1 MPPKIDDG
9 DINSTELGT
18 RFRSD
23 VAGFVTGAR
32 FYKAAANTGTHIA
45 KLWSN
50 TGTLLGSVTFTNET
64 ATGWQEATF
73 PAPIA
78 IAANTTY
85 VISYH
90 ANNGHYSSGSQY
102 FATSGADRYPLHAL
116 RDGIDGPNG
125 VYQYGTSAFPTQTY
139 QSEGYFVDVVF
150 NTTNGPDTTPPFVS
164 AVAPVAGSSGVRT
177 NTTVTIVFNENMNA
191 ATITNA
197 SILLRNSAGTFVTTS
212 VTYAAGTR
220 TATMTPSSLLA
231 YSTTY
236 TAIVKGG
243 ATDPRVKDA
252 AGNALGGDYTWSFT
266 TAAPPPPPPTQG
278 PGGPVLVVT
287 AASNPFTT
295 YLAEIVRN
303 EGLNAFATADIAT
316 VSAGT
321 LSGYDLVIL
330 GEMPLTAPQVSMFT
344 DWVTTQ
350 GGNLVAMRPDKQLAG
365 LMGLT
370 DAGTTLADGYILVN
384 TAAAPGTGI
393 VGQTMQF
400 HGTADRYTLNG
411 ATAVAT
417 LYSNATTS
425 TPNPAVT
432 MRSVGRQRRLGR
444 GVHLRPCAIGR
455 VYAAGQSRMGRH
467 GTRRPGADQERR
479 LLLRG
484 QGGRR
489 QARLDRFQQDRDSA
503 GRRAAAAALERDAA
517 DHCGP
522 EAAAALLV
530 LPAHAQGRRRHDRRR
545 PRQRRHGRAVRSIHV
560 VEPAQL
566 LAHRLDVYPRQLVH
580 LPGHAAQCR
589 GGHQLRPAGL
599 RDRAARE
606 YELRRLHPGKHRQ
619 LLHHAAGAVCD
630 AVSAG
635 RLTDDAPHALHCLE
649 RLHVAGAGGVQQR
662 HQARHHL
669 LLLAGDLGTGSS
681 GPLHRIR
688 HADAVRDLGRRDDRR
703 VSGGDADHRRIV
715 ETYPLHADTLLD
727 NALGSPGYYAAVTA
741 NMHTDFNPSQGQIGS
756 DAIIASAQAR
766 GVPVISAKQMLEWL
780 DGRNGSSFSSILWG
794 SNLLRFNIAVGAGAN
809 GLHAMVPATAGAAP
823 IAGITVNA
831 TPVTYTMQTIKGV
844 SYAVFA
850 AQAGAYEVSYGVDVI
865 PPVISSVSATPFTTT
880 ATVQWVTNEMADSR
894 VDYGTNPSSLTLT
907 ASNTTPVAIHSVPL
921 SSLAP
926 NTTYYYRVTSVD
938 GAGNSTTSP
947 ATGNPALSFTTSP
960 PSLSVADA
968 SVVEGNSGTVTAT
981 FNVTLSVA
989 STQTVTVSYAT
1000 SNGTA
1005 TAGSDYTGGSGTVTF
1020 NPGQTSKSI
1029 GVLVTGDTVSEANET
1044 FTVTLSNPGN
1054 AVLGDGV
1061 ATGTITNDDAAP
1073 TISINDVSVT
1083 EGQTGMANAV
1093 FNVTLSGASGSTITV
1108 NFASAAGTATAG
1120 TDYVT
1125 TSGSLSFAPGVT
1137 AQTITV
1143 PVVGEQANEL
1153 DEQYVVNL
1161 TSPVNATIADAQGAG
1176 TILNDD
1182 PLPSISI
1189 GDVSLS
1195 EGNSGT
1201 KLATFVLTL
1210 SAASGRTVTAAYA
1223 TANGSATAGSDYVAA
1238 SGTATFTAGLSS
1250 VTVNVTINGD
1260 TVSEPNETFVVNLS
1274 APSNATIAD
1283 AQAIGTITNDE
1294 GLPALSINDVTVT
1307 EGNTGTV
1314 NAVLTVTL
1322 APSSAQT
1329 VSVAYATANTTA
1341 TAGSDYTAVSGTLLF
1356 AAGVTTQTIT
1366 VVVTGDT
1373 VVETNET
1380 LAVNLSA
1387 PVNATVLDA
1396 QGVVTI
1402 TNDDAAPGV
1411 GLVVAF
1417 GFGEGSGTTTSDS
1430 SAAGNHGSIAGAT
1443 WSAAGRNGG
1452 ALSFDGVNDMVT
1464 VADSASLDVT
1474 RVTMMA
1480 WLRPTT
1486 LSGWRTALLKEAGSN
1501 GLAYA
1506 LYAHD
1511 NAPRPASYLNTG
1523 GPDVSAEGA
1532 AALAVNTWTHLATS
1546 YDGAT
1551 LRLYVNGVEV
1561 GSRAVTGNISASGD
1575 PLRIGGNQIWGE
1587 WFAGLIDDLRIYNR
1601 ALTATEIQTDMNT
1614 AVTPQ

>member
-1 MPPKIDDG
+1 M
-9 DINSTELGT
+9 
-18 RFRSD
+18 
-23 VAGFVTGAR
+23 
-32 FYKAAANTGTHIA
+32 
-45 KLWSN
+45 
-50 TGTLLGSVTFTNET
+50 
-64 ATGWQEATF
+64 
-73 PAPIA
+73 
-78 IAANTTY
+78 
-85 VISYH
+85 
-90 ANNGHYSSGSQY
+90 
-102 FATSGADRYPLHAL
+102 
-116 RDGIDGPNG
+116 
-125 VYQYGTSAFPTQTY
+125 
-139 QSEGYFVDVVF
+139 
-150 NTTNGPDTTPPFVS
+150 
-164 AVAPVAGSSGVRT
+164 
-177 NTTVTIVFNENMNA
+177 A
-191 ATITNA
+191 AT
-197 SILLRNSAGTFVTTS
+197 
-212 VTYAAGTR
+212 
-220 TATMTPSSLLA
+220 
-231 YSTTY
+231 
-236 TAIVKGG
+236 
-243 ATDPRVKDA
+243 
-252 AGNALGGDYTWSFT
+252 
-266 TAAPPPPPPTQG
+266 
-278 PGGPVLVVT
+278 
-287 AASNPFTT
+287 
-295 YLAEIVRN
+295 
-303 EGLNAFATADIAT
+303 
-316 VSAGT
+316 
-321 LSGYDLVIL
+321 
-330 GEMPLTAPQVSMFT
+330 
-344 DWVTTQ
+344 
-350 GGNLVAMRPDKQLAG
+350 
-365 LMGLT
+365 
-370 DAGTTLADGYILVN
+370 
-384 TAAAPGTGI
+384 
-393 VGQTMQF
+393 
-400 HGTADRYTLNG
+400 
-411 ATAVAT
+411 
-417 LYSNATTS
+417 
-425 TPNPAVT
+425 
-432 MRSVGRQRRLGR
+432 
-444 GVHLRPCAIGR
+444 
-455 VYAAGQSRMGRH
+455 
-467 GTRRPGADQERR
+467 
-479 LLLRG
+479 
-484 QGGRR
+484 
-489 QARLDRFQQDRDSA
+489 
-503 GRRAAAAALERDAA
+503 
-517 DHCGP
+517 
-522 EAAAALLV
+522 
-530 LPAHAQGRRRHDRRR
+530 DRRS
-545 PRQRRHGRAVRSIHV
+545 ARSC
-560 VEPAQL
+560 
-566 LAHRLDVYPRQLVH
+566 
-580 LPGHAAQCR
+580 G
-589 GGHQLRPAGL
+589 
-599 RDRAARE
+599 
-606 YELRRLHPGKHRQ
+606 
-619 LLHHAAGAVCD
+619 
-630 AVSAG
+630 
-635 RLTDDAPHALHCLE
+635 
-649 RLHVAGAGGVQQR
+649 
-662 HQARHHL
+662 
-669 LLLAGDLGTGSS
+669 
-681 GPLHRIR
+681 
-688 HADAVRDLGRRDDRR
+688 
-703 VSGGDADHRRIV
+703 
-715 ETYPLHADTLLD
+715 
-727 NALGSPGYYAAVTA
+727 
-741 NMHTDFNPSQGQIGS
+741 
-756 DAIIASAQAR
+756 
-766 GVPVISAKQMLEWL
+766 
-780 DGRNGSSFSSILWG
+780 G

-809 GLHAMVPATAGAAP
+809 GLHAMVPASAGAAP

-831 TPVTYTMQTIKGV
+831 TPVTYTIQTIKGV

-850 AQAGAYEVSYGVDVI
+850 AQAGAYEVSYGIDVI

-968 SVVEGNSGTVTAT
+968 SIVEGNSGPATAT

-989 STQTVTVSYAT
+989 STQTVTVSFAT

-1020 NPGQTSKSI
+1020 NPGQTSRPI
-1029 GVLVTGDTVSEANET
+1029 GVLVTGDSVSEANET
-1044 FTVTLSNPGN
+1044 FTVTLSNPVN

-1073 TISINDVSVT
+1073 TIAINDVSVT
-1083 EGQTGMANAV
+1083 EGNTGMANAV
-1093 FNVTLSGASGSTITV
+1093 FNVTLSGASGSTVTV

-1120 TDYVT
+1120 SDYVT

-1143 PVVGEQANEL
+1143 PVIGDQANEL

-1161 TSPVNATIADAQGAG
+1161 TSPVNATTADAQGAG

-1182 PLPSISI
+1182 PLPSIAI

-1201 KLATFVLTL
+1201 KLATFMLTL

-1223 TANGSATAGSDYVAA
+1223 TANGTATAGSDYVAA

-1260 TVSEPNETFVVNLS
+1260 TVFEPNETFVVNLS

-1294 GLPALSINDVTVT
+1294 GLPTLSINDVTVT

-1314 NAVLTVTL
+1314 NAVFTVTL
-1322 APSSAQT
+1322 APSSAQA

-1341 TAGSDYTAVSGTLLF
+1341 TAGSDYTAASGTLLF

-1474 RVTMMA
+1474 RITMMA
-1480 WLRPTT
+1480 WVRPTT
-1486 LSGWRTALLKEAGSN
+1486 LSGWRTAMLKEAGSN
-1501 GLAYA
+1501 GLAYG

-1511 NAPRPASYLNTG
+1511 NAPRPASYINTG
-1523 GPDVSAEGA
+1523 GPDRSADGTT
-1532 AALAVNTWTHLATS
+1532 ALAVNTWSHLATS

-1551 LRLYVNGVEV
+1551 LRLYVNGAEV